1 MTDSAANLA
10 VPRRRNRR
18 RKVSLSDLLIL
29 LVLWVGALTML
40 VPFAWMVSTS
50 LKPLEDVFKWPPLLM
65 SSHPLWSNYRDIF
78 DAVPLGRFF
87 LNTALVSLARTAGV
101 LATSALAGYVFSRMY
116 FPGRDLIFLL
126 YLGTMMVPDQ
136 VTLIPSFVI
145 IRELHWLDTY
155 QALIVP
161 AIFSPFGVF
170 LMRQFFLTIPRDLME
185 AAKLDGANHWHILW
199 GIMIPLSTAS
209 LVTLGLFTLMGAWND
224 FLWPL
229 IVINSPDKQMLSVG
243 LSYFQDLY
251 FTNWPLLMAASVL
264 AMLPILIIYF
274 LAQRFFVEGIAVT
287 GLKG

>member
-1 MTDSAANLA
+1 MTESAPNL
-10 VPRRRNRR
+10 VQPRCRRRGT
-18 RKVSLSDLLIL
+18 SLVDLLIL
-29 LVLWVGALTML
+29 LVLWIGALTML

-50 LKPLEDVFKWPPLLM
+50 LKPLEDVFKWPPLWV
-65 SSHPLWSNYRDIF
+65 SSDPLWSNYRDIF

-87 LNTALVSLARTAGV
+87 VNTAFVSLARTAGV
-101 LATSALAGYVFSRMY
+101 LVTSALAGYVFARMY

-145 IRELHWLDTY
+145 IRDLHWLDTY

-185 AAKLDGANHWHILW
+185 AAKLDGANHWQILW

-264 AMLPILIIYF
+264 AMLPILVIYF

-287 GLKG
+287 GIKG